1 MLELK
6 DESIEFDME
15 VIAPSIFSNEVR
27 KERTTRKKDP
37 QREKELRKT
46 VRSSRALPWFM
57 DLLTPQTFMRSA
69 GLYEEIQRDTHL
81 VNVEYTW
88 VKDSIVLKYMM
99 GELPD
104 YGTINVWDSCIDLM
118 LQVSLD
124 KELDNMRCIVS
135 TLLHC
140 NGVFIVKLN
149 LPSTLWLVYH
159 V

>member
-1 MLELK
+1 MKYVKKGQQE
-6 DESIEFDME
+6 
-15 VIAPSIFSNEVR
+15 R
-27 KERTTRKKDP
+27 KVYPRNCG
-37 QREKELRKT
+37 
-46 VRSSRALPWFM
+46 
-57 DLLTPQTFMRSA
+57 PQTSNKDKGLREERGCTLTISRSA